1 MAGFF
6 FPYHTV
12 GFTQS
17 RSHTVFRNTLP
28 TRCHSITTAVNTYC
42 LQMMLVYVDA
52 FDVFARRPQIVYVCL
67 HIILT
72 QDAQPHILQIMF
84 IPDVHEWCSHRMTVI
99 KKQPKKNPIT
109 QNTNSNKVCR
119 VGNSRA
125 LTCIVL
131 LQVVKWKAGLL
142 PWAEGVGPDKGNISC
157 DDRERNYGEAVRL
170 LVVIQD
176 DRDENQQGPWLKY
189 SWTEC
194 RLVL

>member
-1 MAGFF
+1 MLMPLMF
-6 FPYHTV
+6 
-12 GFTQS
+12 S
-17 RSHTVFRNTLP
+17 R
-28 TRCHSITTAVNTYC
+28 
-42 LQMMLVYVDA
+42 
-52 FDVFARRPQIVYVCL
+52 
-67 HIILT
+67 
-72 QDAQPHILQIMF
+72 
-84 IPDVHEWCSHRMTVI
+84 DVHKLFTYVYISFLHKMLNHTFCKSCSYLTFTNDVHTEWQLLKSS
-99 KKQPKKNPIT
+99 QKKNPIT

-142 PWAEGVGPDKGNISC
+142 PWAEEVGPDKGNISC

-176 DRDENQQGPWLKY
+176 DRDENQQVPWLKY
-189 SWTEC
+189 SWIEC